1 MSEEKMSPFFG
12 AYNARHL
19 NPEEVAKN
27 FVPPPVKFETLISI
41 RHTLLVGPRGSGK
54 THLLKML
61 QPKAMASWQHPDAN
75 KTRDNLTYY
84 GVFIAADVTWRAQI
98 EERTRTLPN
107 ALALKYTQAIFIL
120 HLQEAFITC
129 MLQLTHDRPR
139 LDLNNFLHHEL
150 APAKEADLV
159 ATLSNSWR
167 LRPQIASLLSLRQC
181 IVDKLSNFRLAV
193 DDSLSAVEIL
203 VKDVQPDVLSTSKQ
217 AVEAF
222 NSITGYFDAR
232 WALCFDELEIA
243 PVPIQ
248 QELFDCLRS
257 TDKRLLFKLA
267 VSPFNAQTQILNTVS
282 TASVGN
288 DYDVIPLWFTSTKDT
303 TDFCLKLWEQK
314 TRGTAAEKLPPWAI
328 LNHSKFHYYDPSTGG
343 SSRYGKDSTWSSA
356 FTSLASI
363 DPSFAKYLQTKG
375 VRASALSAVTA
386 DVMDSV
392 VRKIA
397 PLVGFRNAYLK
408 SSELDPSDQN
418 TRLKKRVIKT
428 PPSDIFSG
436 WEAICLATEGNPR
449 WFNGL
454 ISRLLIKWQPNGGQL
469 SRTIQA
475 REFSIASEKF
485 LAWIS
490 AVPVPTTGLSGPLG
504 DGIRG
509 LVEVLGTVFRA
520 EALDGEFSADPVLA
534 FKVNEQL
541 PDSVKELLVSALNV
555 GALVSM
561 NEKEVDFTLS
571 NLVGHRFRL
580 VHLLA
585 PKYRLPLRT
594 GEDRSLQRLITQ
606 YSATQNT
613 KSKVV
618 VNQTGKVANVQRTRE
633 LF

>member
-1 MSEEKMSPFFG
+1 MSPFFG

-75 KTRDNLTYY
+75 QTRNNVTYY

-139 LDLNNFLHHEL
+139 LDLSKFLHHEL
-150 APAKEADLV
+150 APAKEAALV
-159 ATLSNSWR
+159 GTLSNSWR

-181 IVDKLSNFRLAV
+181 IVDKLSEFRLAV

-203 VKDVQPDVLSTSKQ
+203 VKHVQPDVLSTSKQ

-222 NSITGYFDAR
+222 NSITGHFDAR

-267 VSPFNAQTQILNTVS
+267 VSPFNAQTKILNTIS

-314 TRGTAAEKLPPWAI
+314 TRGTAAENLPPWAI

-356 FTSLASI
+356 FISLASI
-363 DPSFAKYLQTKG
+363 DSSFSKYLQTKG
-375 VRASALSAVTA
+375 VRASALSSVTA

-408 SSELDPSDQN
+408 SSEPDASDQN
-418 TRLKKRVIKT
+418 SRLKRRVIKT

-454 ISRLLIKWQPNGGQL
+454 ISRLLIKWQPIGGQL
-469 SRTIQA
+469 SRSIQA

-504 DGIRG
+504 EGIRG
-509 LVEVLGTVFRA
+509 LVEVLGTVFRS
-520 EALDGEFSADPVLA
+520 EALEGEFSADPVLA

-606 YSATQNT
+606 YSATSNT
-613 KSKVV
+613 KSKVI
-618 VNQTGKVANVQRTRE
+618 VNRTEKVASLQRTRE